1 LTITE
6 IVLLLYNQQYNMKN
20 MKKYLFISLSML
32 VSFLVNAQ
40 EKAKYLEGAVP
51 EVNGKVVFTKSIKV
65 NSPVSEAN
73 LLDLMQKWAEENY
86 KVRTGKDLVGK
97 VLLVDEEGKNIA
109 CSGEEYLVFKS
120 TALIL
125 DRAKM
130 TYKLIISIE
139 QDKCNLAIRNIWY
152 EYSDSKNSVPAEK
165 MITDKMALN
174 KKKDKLNRYY
184 DKFRRYTVDS
194 VDAIFQRVEVY
205 LNGIVKAGA
214 VSAVVEKTPVA
225 DAVQAP
231 AVNTATNLTGFK
243 RVEAGKIPANM
254 QSNKAL
260 LLSGTIDKP
269 SAIPVL
275 WGGTTTLLDKQMAL
289 STVNTSEN
297 SATEIE
303 NAQTY
308 TITFYT
314 EAYADGL
321 KEFDN
326 AKGGVKDKIKAAG
339 FTPVTTSSG
348 APAFSEAWMIIECR
362 KAGEMPST
370 DAKSASEKTYLG
382 EILNV
387 WIK

>member
-1 LTITE
+1 MTIPE
-6 IVLLLYNQQYNMKN
+6 IVLLLYSQQYNMKN

-32 VSFLVNAQ
+32 ASFLVNAQ

-51 EVNGKVVFTKSIKV
+51 EVNGKVVFTKSITV
-65 NSPVSEAN
+65 NNPVSEAN
-73 LLDLMQKWAEENY
+73 LLDVMQRWAKENY
-86 KVRTGKDLVGK
+86 EFQVGKDLASR
-97 VLLVDEEGKNIA
+97 VLLVDEEDRDIA
-109 CSGEEYLVFKS
+109 CYGEEYLVFKS
-120 TALIL
+120 AALVL

-130 TYKLIISIE
+130 TYQLIINIE
-139 QDKCNLAIRNIWY
+139 QDKCNLTIRNIRY
-152 EYSDSKNSVPAEK
+152 EYSDSKRPIPAEE

-174 KKKDKLNRYY
+174 KKKEKLNRYY
-184 DKFRRYTVDS
+184 DKFRRHTIDS
-194 VDAIFQRVEVY
+194 VDAVFQRVEVY
-205 LNGIVKAGA
+205 LNGTVKAGA
-214 VSAVVEKTPVA
+214 VKTVVEETPVVNV
-225 DAVQAP
+225 VQAP
-231 AVNTATNLTGFK
+231 AVNVATNLAGFK
-243 RVEAGKIPANM
+243 KVEISKIPANM

-260 LLSGTIDKP
+260 LLSGTTDKP
-269 SAIPVL
+269 SGIPVL

-297 SATEIE
+297 SAAEIE

-326 AKGGVKDKIKAAG
+326 TKGDIKDKIKAAG
-339 FTPVTTSSG
+339 LTPVTTPSG
-348 APAFSEAWMIIECR
+348 VPAFSEAWMIIECR

-370 DAKSASEKTYLG
+370 DTKSASEKTYLG